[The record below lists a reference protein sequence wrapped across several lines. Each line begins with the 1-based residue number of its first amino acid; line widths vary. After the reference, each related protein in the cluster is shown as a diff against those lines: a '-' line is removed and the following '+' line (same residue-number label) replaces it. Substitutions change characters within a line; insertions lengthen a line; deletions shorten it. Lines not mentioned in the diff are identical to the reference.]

1 MRPSPKPQEMY
12 RHFKGNIYQIRCL
25 AKHSETGEIMVV
37 YQAMYDTFQIYVRPL
52 DMFMEEVDRT
62 KYPEVKQKYRFE
74 LLQDIELSLS
84 APEESIGQEKQP
96 VSTGGFKQKELSDS
110 DENHRQADASVGE
123 VASKQAEPQ
132 DEKKIPVQA
141 EAPIQTEQHEPA
153 QTDEW
158 NEQMNI
164 DPLVMEFLD
173 AGTYEQRLNILA
185 ALRHRI
191 TDEMINTMAVAVDLE
206 IKDGDVEERYEEL
219 KSCLLTFEKYECNRL
234 R

>member
-25 AKHSETGEIMVV
+25 ARHSETGEMMVV

-52 DMFMEEVDRT
+52 DMFMEEVDRV
-62 KYPEVKQKYRFE
+62 KYPDVKQKYRFE
-74 LLQDIELSLS
+74 LLRDIELAPPVQEERFRQAEPAEREKSLVQ
-84 APEESIGQEKQP
+84 EEP
-96 VSTGGFKQKELSDS
+96 
-110 DENHRQADASVGE
+110 QADATVI
-123 VASKQAEPQ
+123 KQAETS
-132 DEKKIPVQA
+132 E
-141 EAPIQTEQHEPA
+141 QTEPYSMLQEQRA
-153 QTDEW
+153 VRTDESD
-158 NEQMNI
+158 EQINI

-173 AGTYEQRLNILA
+173 ADTYEQRLNILA

-219 KSCLLTFEKYECNRL
+219 KNCLLTFEKYECNRL